1 MPGWHRGLRFGG
13 ASPGRYV
20 KGIVKDDGPGMPEEV
35 KAKAFDPFFTTKE
48 VGVGSG
54 LGLSQVY
61 GFAKSLGGHVE
72 IESEIGQGTTVSLL
86 LAKSSKP
93 LSPQISANPLPLRR
107 ARGSET
113 VLAVEDDEDVLE
125 LTVVALKDL
134 GYTVLTAAN
143 AGDAL
148 EILRSAKEIDV
159 LFSDVIMP
167 GGMNGAQLAVEARR
181 ITPGIK
187 VLLTSGYT
195 AKALT
200 KEHGMPDDLEVL
212 SKPYRHEDLA
222 SELRLVI
229 KG

>member
-1 MPGWHRGLRFGG
+1 M
-13 ASPGRYV
+13 
-20 KGIVKDDGPGMPEEV
+20 
-35 KAKAFDPFFTTKE
+35 
-48 VGVGSG
+48 
-54 LGLSQVY
+54 Y

-107 ARGSET
+107 AHGSET

-181 ITPGIK
+181 ITP
-187 VLLTSGYT
+187 VL
-195 AKALT
+195 
-200 KEHGMPDDLEVL
+200 
-212 SKPYRHEDLA
+212 RCF
-222 SELRLVI
+222 
-229 KG
+229 